1 MGVGTILEAKRIVL
15 LAFGEHKAPIVQRA
29 VEGTMTDAITGLWAR
44 YLRNIYTTEYA
55 ASGAPVFPALL
66 QSRAAQDIFGHAA
79 RQADPAWFPMPT
91 GQSVGLIHDLP
102 GAGEVVERVIS
113 EARAVLDRLQR
124 SAR

>member
-1 MGVGTILEAKRIVL
+1 
-15 LAFGEHKAPIVQRA
+15 
-29 VEGTMTDAITGLWAR
+29 MTDAITGLWAR
-44 YLRNIYTTEYA
+44 YLRQHLHHGVRRLRRA
-55 ASGAPVFPALL
+55 RLPRPPAVT
-66 QSRAAQDIFGHAA
+66 RGPGHLRPRG